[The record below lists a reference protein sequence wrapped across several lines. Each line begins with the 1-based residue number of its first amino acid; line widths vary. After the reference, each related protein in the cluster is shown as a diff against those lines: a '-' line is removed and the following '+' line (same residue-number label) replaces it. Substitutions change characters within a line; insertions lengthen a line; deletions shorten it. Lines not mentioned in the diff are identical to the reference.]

1 MRRFWIM
8 IAICGPLAAQQ
19 PATPAATPPAPA
31 TPQAPPATPP
41 ATPAATPPATP
52 AAAPAASA
60 TASPVSPDDN
70 WLTGY
75 IDLGYRW
82 LTGVGGSFDTY
93 RTIVDLGSGPKLLG
107 TDFTIR
113 DSRHRFFDRVDVRAY
128 DWGDDPYSTLHVDAK
143 KSKLYDFSADYRN
156 LAYYNNLPAF
166 ADPMLVTTGVI
177 LNEQSLDTRNRIS
190 SFQLDLLPLGRFVPY
205 LAYDRAANSGTGVA
219 TFVSDGNEYPVANL
233 VRNSTNNY
241 RGGVRIEL
249 SHIHAI
255 LEQGG
260 TTFKDDEQL
269 NQDFGQTNYGNFTTP
284 LLGQTLSLTGLAEAY
299 GVRGTSIYSKGSL
312 TANVTSWLDF
322 YGQFL
327 YSQPDSSVNF
337 QEVSTGNQ
345 VLLDQVLF
353 YTGEQSIISAESKL
367 PHTTASIGAEVRPF
381 RSLRI
386 LPSWMT
392 DRMHTNGSSVSSQ
405 NLTTA
410 TGPVAIDALLSS
422 AFVTNYNQTELT
434 LMYDVTS
441 KITLRGGY
449 RYVWGDASDV
459 VLPLS
464 GLTDFEQGKIRS
476 NVALAG
482 AVWRPLQK
490 LSLNADFE
498 GASSGSTYFRTSLY
512 NYQRARARGRYQI
525 LPSLSVLASV
535 NVLNNQNPTPGI
547 HYDFLSHQESVSFHY
562 APAGSQTFDFD
573 GSYTRS
579 TLRSDINYLDPGTL
593 LSATSFYRDNSHTIT
608 ALFDLNVPGRV
619 KAKLTLGGS
628 AVISSGSNPTRFYQP
643 TAKLAVTLM
652 KNLAWVSE
660 WRYYGFGES
669 FYEYQGFRAQLVTT
683 GVRLSR

>member
-1 MRRFWIM
+1 MRRLLITL
-8 IAICGPLAAQQ
+8 ALCGPLAAQQ
-19 PATPAATPPAPA
+19 PATPAATPPAP
-31 TPQAPPATPP
+31 QAPTAPE
-41 ATPAATPPATP
+41 TPAAPAGKP
-52 AAAPAASA
+52 QAAAAST
-60 TASPVSPDDN
+60 TASPAPPDDN

-113 DSRHRFFDRVDVRAY
+113 DKKHRLFDRVNAWAFN
-128 DWGDDPYSTLHVDAK
+128 WGDDPYSTLHVDMK
-143 KSKLYDFSADYRN
+143 KAKLYDFSADYRN
-156 LAYYNNLPAF
+156 LAYYSNLPAF
-166 ADPMLVTTGVI
+166 ADPMLATTGVI
-177 LNEQSLDTRNRIS
+177 LDEQSLDTRQKIS
-190 SFQLDLLPLGRFVPY
+190 SFQLDLIPSSRFVPY
-205 LAYDRAANSGTGVA
+205 LAYNRNADNGTGVA
-219 TFVSDGNEYPVANL
+219 TFVSDGNEYPVASL

-241 RGGVRIEL
+241 SGGVRIEL
-249 SHIHAI
+249 SHVHAI

-260 TTFKDDEQL
+260 TTFKDDQQL
-269 NQDFGQTNYGNFTTP
+269 NQNFGQTNFGNFTDP

-312 TANVTSWLDF
+312 TANVASWLDF

-337 QEVSTGNQ
+337 QEASTGNQ
-345 VLLDQVLF
+345 ILLDQVLF
-353 YTGEQSIISAESKL
+353 YTGEQTIISSESKL
-367 PHTTASIGAEVRPF
+367 PHTTGSAGAEIRPF
-381 RSLRI
+381 RSLRV

-410 TGPVAIDALLSS
+410 TGPLAIDALLSS
-422 AFVTNYNQTELT
+422 AIVTNYNQTELT

-441 KITLRGGY
+441 KLTLRVGY
-449 RYVWGDASDV
+449 RYVWGNATDV
-459 VLPLS
+459 VLPVS
-464 GLTDFEQGKIRS
+464 GLTGLEQGKIRS

-482 AVWRPLQK
+482 AAWRPFQK

-512 NYQRARARGRYQI
+512 DYQKGRVRGRYQI
-525 LPSLSVLASV
+525 LPSLSILANV

-547 HYDFLSHQESVSFHY
+547 HYDFFSHQESVSLHY
-562 APAGSQTFDFD
+562 AQAGGKTWDFD

-593 LSATSFYRDNSHTIT
+593 LSETSFYRDNSHTIT
-608 ALFDLNVPGRV
+608 ALFDLNVPGPV

-628 AVISSGSNPTRFYQP
+628 AFISSGSNPTQFYQP
-643 TAKLAVTLM
+643 VARAAVTLS
-652 KNLAWVSE
+652 KNVAWVSE

-669 FYEYQGFRAQLVTT
+669 FYVYQGFRAQMVTT
-683 GVRLSR
+683 GVRISR